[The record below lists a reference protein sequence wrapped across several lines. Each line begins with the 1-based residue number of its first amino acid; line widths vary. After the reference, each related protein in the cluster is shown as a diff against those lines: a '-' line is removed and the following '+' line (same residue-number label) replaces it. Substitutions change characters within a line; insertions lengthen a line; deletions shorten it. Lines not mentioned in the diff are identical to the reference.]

1 MPINVNKGE
10 SEQEFVS
17 RCIADEINNGREQ
30 DQAAAICYATYE
42 KETSMSSYTRNRINT
57 QMSLAVRDASQ
68 RGIRLAEEGGGSYSW
83 EDCISDQTERYGD
96 EETAARVCGYIKSEY
111 GS

>member
-17 RCIADEINNGREQ
+17 RCIADEINAGREQ

-42 KETSMSSYTRNRINT
+42 KETSMSAYTQNRIKA
-57 QMSLAVRDASQ
+57 QMAIAVRDAEH
-68 RGIRLAEEGGGSYSW
+68 RGIRLAEEGGGSYPW
-83 EDCISDQTERYGD
+83 DECIADQIERYGD
-96 EETAARVCGYIKSEY
+96 EETAARICGYIKSEY

>member
-1 MPINVNKGE
+1 MPINVNKGQ

-42 KETSMSSYTRNRINT
+42 KDTSMNKFTDYRIAA
-57 QMSLAVRDASQ
+57 QMS
-68 RGIRLAEEGGGSYSW
+68 IAEIG
-83 EDCISDQTERYGD
+83 R
-96 EETAARVCGYIKSEY
+96 AHV
-111 GS
+111 